1 MNDSEWIFQL
11 FNKMDYE
18 QMQVDMYFSQLG
30 RQEKQTILESMKAVL
45 ESGELEFEYSSRL
58 GIDEKELKEIIK
70 KFPNLDD
77 SNDSSN
83 ETLAINNCL
92 NEVCYGIN
100 FTEDNWRKRF
110 TQSYEEV
117 EKVYKRWTELRGWNY
132 TGIR

>member
-1 MNDSEWIFQL
+1 
-11 FNKMDYE
+11 
-18 QMQVDMYFSQLG
+18 MYFSQLD
-30 RQEKQTILESMKAVL
+30 RQEKQAVLESMKAVL

-58 GIDEKELKEIIK
+58 GIDEKDLKEIIE

-100 FTEDNWRKRF
+100 FTEDKWCKWF
-110 TQSYEEV
+110 TRSYREV
-117 EKVYKRWTELRGWNY
+117 EKIYKKWAKLRGWNY